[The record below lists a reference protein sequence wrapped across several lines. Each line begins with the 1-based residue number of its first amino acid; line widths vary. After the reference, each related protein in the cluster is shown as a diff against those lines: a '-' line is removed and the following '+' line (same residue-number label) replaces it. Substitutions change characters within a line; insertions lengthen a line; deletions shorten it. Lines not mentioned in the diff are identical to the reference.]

1 MRFFSFPKTIKSW
14 LLALCTALFLLVF
27 TNASLWAAIFR
38 LYRDAL
44 PANLFFLLSL
54 FVLLAA
60 LVYLFLSLVNFRYLL
75 KPVLVTLLLISS
87 VVAYF
92 MDTYGVMID
101 RSMIQNALGT
111 DTHEVLELVS
121 FKAVMYLLLL
131 GVLPSILVVRVQ
143 VFYGTLRR
151 QLATNLVSVLL
162 SLALIAGM
170 LFPFYKDYSS
180 LARNN
185 RHLRNL
191 INPVN
196 YLHAVSAQIR
206 SMSRSV
212 IKVQPIDTTAR
223 LAETA
228 SRNGRHNLL
237 VLVIG
242 ETARAENF
250 SLNGYKRK
258 TNPLLEAMDVIY
270 FNNVYSCGTATAVS
284 LPCMFSRFGRDEYT
298 DYKGKA
304 YENLL
309 DLLSRA
315 GVKVLWRENNTG
327 CKGVCRR
334 IEHQDM
340 SHLKIKGICAHGE
353 CLDSVLLYRLQQYI
367 DTLDRDAVIVLHQN
381 GSHGPTY
388 YLRYPRQFSRF
399 TPVCATN
406 QLQKCS
412 RQKLVNVYDNTIL
425 YTDYLL
431 AQLIRLLQKNTDRFS
446 TAMLYLSDHGESL
459 GENGFYL
466 HGMPYMIAPKEQ
478 KHVPFLAWFSAGFQ
492 ASHHLDLSCLRHQ
505 AGRRYEHDSLFHS
518 VIGLMR
524 VESKL
529 YNPSLDVFSGCTR
542 HL

>member
-1 MRFFSFPKTIKSW
+1 MRFFHFKSRSW
-14 LLALCTALFLLVF
+14 VVVLCVAVFLVLF
-27 TNASLWAAIFR
+27 TNYSLWAAIFR
-38 LYRDAL
+38 IYDGAL
-44 PANLFFLLSL
+44 LKNTVFLLSV
-54 FVLLAA
+54 FILLST
-60 LVYLFLSLVNFRYLL
+60 LVYLFLTLINFRYVL
-75 KPVLVTLLLISS
+75 KPALVLVLIVSS
-87 VVAYF
+87 IVAYF

-111 DTHEVLELVS
+111 DTHEAMELLSVKT
-121 FKAVMYLLLL
+121 FVYLFFL
-131 GVLPSILVVRVQ
+131 GIVPSIVVLRTSVTHGSLVRQ
-143 VFYGTLRR
+143 VT
-151 QLATNLVSVLL
+151 TNLVSVAL
-162 SLALIAGM
+162 SLVLIAVM

-191 INPVN
+191 VNPVN
-196 YLHAVSAQIR
+196 YLHAVSAQLR
-206 SMSRSV
+206 SMSRRV
-212 IKVQPIDTTAR
+212 IKVKPIDTAAKLVQVKR
-223 LAETA
+223 EHHK
-228 SRNGRHNLL
+228 HNLL
-237 VLVIG
+237 VLVVG
-242 ETARAENF
+242 ETARAANF

-258 TNPLLEAMDVIY
+258 TNPLLESLNVIY

-284 LPCMFSRFGRDEYT
+284 LPCMFSKFTRDEYT

-309 DLLSRA
+309 DLLSHA

-334 IEHQDM
+334 IAHQDM
-340 SHLKIKGICAHGE
+340 SQMKIKGICSRGE
-353 CLDSVLLYRLQQYI
+353 CLDAVLLYRLQQYL

-388 YLRYPRQFSRF
+388 YLRYPQQFGRF

-406 QLQKCS
+406 QLQNCS
-412 RQKLVNVYDNTIL
+412 RQKLVNVYDNTVL

-431 AQLIRLLQKNTDRFS
+431 AQIIRLLKKNTGRFS

-459 GENGFYL
+459 GENGLYL

-478 KHVPFLAWFSAGFQ
+478 KHVPFLAWFSDSFRAQ
-492 ASHHLDLSCLRHQ
+492 HRLDLSCLRKTTS
-505 AGRRYEHDSLFHS
+505 RRYEHDALFHS
-518 VIGLMR
+518 VIGLMQ

-529 YNPSLDVFSGCTR
+529 YNPSLDVFSSCTR